1 MGESRGGTG
10 QVLRVTSD
18 GRAQAGD
25 TVRCPWGEL
34 RVVVWVHSAG
44 DVSESLCEQS
54 IAEFKG
60 TPHFTRDSIAGTCAL
75 FADGTTGHERQRRRR
90 WVAAQQKAGAA

>member
-1 MGESRGGTG
+1 MTPGG
-10 QVLRVTSD
+10 Q
-18 GRAQAGD
+18 AKAGD
-25 TVRCPWGEL
+25 TVKVPCGEY
-34 RVVVWVHSAG
+34 RVIVWVHSAG

-90 WVAAQQKAGAA
+90 WIAAQQKAGAA